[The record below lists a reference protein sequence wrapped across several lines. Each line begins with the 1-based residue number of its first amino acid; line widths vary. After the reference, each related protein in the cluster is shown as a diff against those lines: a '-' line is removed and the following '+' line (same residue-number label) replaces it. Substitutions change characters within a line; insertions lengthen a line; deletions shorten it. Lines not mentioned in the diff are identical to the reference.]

1 MGIKDWPK
9 SDEEVMALSQNANE
23 TEEERVLGIA
33 VYRYFRSN
41 GWTVQ
46 EAFGQFMYSMVQFTG
61 TVVDGP
67 DPSIFDTNR
76 N

>member
-1 MGIKDWPK
+1 MKDWPK
-9 SDEEVMALSQNANE
+9 SDEEAMALAQNSND
-23 TEEERVLGIA
+23 TEEERALGIA

-46 EAFGQFMYSMVQFTG
+46 EAFGQFMCSMMQFTG
-61 TVVDGP
+61 MVVDGP
-67 DPSIFDTNR
+67 DLSIFDTDR